1 MKKVLVIATSMRK
14 SGNSETL
21 ADEFIR
27 GAGEAGHDVEKIS
40 LLDKK
45 ISFCRGCLV
54 CQKTG
59 KCVIDD
65 DANEIAEKMKEAEVI
80 AFATPIYYYE
90 MCGQMKTM
98 LDRANPLYTADY
110 AFRDFYLLA
119 AAADGEESAMDGAVK
134 GLQGFIACFEKARLA
149 GTVLG
154 RNADEKGSIQGNP
167 ALKQAYLMGKNI
179 EKKEVR

>member
-80 AFATPIYYYE
+80 AF
-90 MCGQMKTM
+90 
-98 LDRANPLYTADY
+98 
-110 AFRDFYLLA
+110 
-119 AAADGEESAMDGAVK
+119 
-134 GLQGFIACFEKARLA
+134 
-149 GTVLG
+149 
-154 RNADEKGSIQGNP
+154 
-167 ALKQAYLMGKNI
+167 
-179 EKKEVR
+179 